1 MQATNQGDIALGE
14 TTASH
19 GTVDVSF
26 SRFYVLRSSE
36 VNIWTANGF
45 LSAKLCL
52 AVTTV
57 KIQIT
62 SG

>member
-1 MQATNQGDIALGE
+1 MKTKNMYQGDIALGE
-14 TTASH
+14 TTASY

-36 VNIWTANGF
+36 LNIWTAKGF

-52 AVTTV
+52 AVTV
-57 KIQIT
+57 
-62 SG
+62 

>member
-1 MQATNQGDIALGE
+1 MYQGDIALGD
-14 TTASH
+14 TTASY

-36 VNIWTANGF
+36 LNIWTAKGF

-52 AVTTV
+52 AVTAI
-57 KIQIT
+57 KILIT